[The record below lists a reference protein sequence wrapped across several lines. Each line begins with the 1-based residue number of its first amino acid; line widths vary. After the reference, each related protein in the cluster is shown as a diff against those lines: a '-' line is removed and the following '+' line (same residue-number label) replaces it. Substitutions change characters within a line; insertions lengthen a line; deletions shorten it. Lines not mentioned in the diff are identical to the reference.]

1 MGAMGSMPT
10 PMKLDTVTT
19 PMPMG
24 LPTAKRPNDTELMLM
39 TSKQTCGLQCWG
51 QKFIKGRGPA
61 KQTGQPSTH
70 LFGFAKVV
78 IEEHGREEQG

>member
-1 MGAMGSMPT
+1 
-10 PMKLDTVTT
+10 MKLDTVTT

-61 KQTGQPSTH
+61 KQTG
-70 LFGFAKVV
+70 
-78 IEEHGREEQG
+78 